1 MSRTTAHAASS
12 VPCSPAL
19 NWGVLVIVGEN
30 FSFCHSLL
38 KNRRNSNDPNQTF
51 VLSCNEMYNPDVT
64 FSIDKYILTSTR
76 NVISR
81 SSHIHMPSSLEIP
94 LGRCFIADGVTIRA
108 DLAPVQIQ
116 KYTFIGEDSFLQ
128 PCHILDDKSKYA
140 PLTIGSHCSIGKR
153 CIVEAAVLGMG
164 CSIGDDCIISKRYWK

>member
-1 MSRTTAHAASS
+1 M
-12 VPCSPAL
+12 
-19 NWGVLVIVGEN
+19 
-30 FSFCHSLL
+30 
-38 KNRRNSNDPNQTF
+38 D
-51 VLSCNEMYNPDVT
+51 EMYNPDVT

-76 NVISR
+76 NIISR
-81 SSHIHMPSSLEIP
+81 SSTIHMPSSLEIP

-116 KYTFIGEDSFLQ
+116 KYTFIGEDSLLQ
-128 PCHILDDKSKYA
+128 PCHLLNDTSKYA

-164 CSIGDDCIISKRYWK
+164 CSIGDDCIISKRYLEIKKLKIFTLVSAIQ